1 MKKSLLTLV
10 SVMLTTASALALP
23 TKPVISTS
31 QYTPWAAEAT
41 GYLYNVEAG
50 LFLTNGNWWG
60 THACG
65 ADNGSTSSD
74 NYTSYEDIFLGKAKV
89 SGNRFVI
96 QEEDPRTLADGVT
109 IVACFSL
116 QNTKYGESKHLFCGG
131 NLDDLWVDGGS
142 GDNFKQWY
150 VETNADN
157 SFKLKFVDKGTFGF
171 QKISEN
177 NHNAFLD
184 PENDAYTTW
193 ALVSEDV
200 FSSVID
206 QFNLY
211 YVSQGLNNLVVS
223 IEAMGIGKDLSD
235 YKALLESDETTYDEY
250 ASAVKE
256 LAPFVSL
263 GEAIAAAKALD
274 SDHDWSEF
282 VTIFDNRES
291 TTEVLNNALTR
302 INAFISLKK
311 KLNESIAKYPALDFS
326 APKAVYDDPAS
337 DNADLT
343 EAIDD
348 IDKIII
354 DGEIDN
360 ASLDNP
366 VNITSQIP
374 HVYDGYEEKSEVPVD
389 WKRIFIGSGSTGSL
403 RINTWSTEATEDGM
417 VTPFIENWTGA
428 GGVLSDQKVYRDTV
442 EVRPGAY
449 KITVKGRLFNE
460 SQGATYLKG
469 ANVFANINRKSITKE
484 GIEGPENAI
493 DGAKYA
499 NFNGKLYYYK
509 DDFEGYGVVGSDG
522 KLIFGMYIKDA
533 NCNWLAHKNYQ
544 VYYLG
549 DSFESLDY
557 VRQNTTLLADAYD
570 EEVVAQKSL
579 VGEYNAAIASYNAA
593 TDAASI
599 ISASAK
605 IAELQDSVANNIA
618 AYKAYT
624 DRLDFI
630 SNYMGNEGATLEGP
644 EVDLLTDYLDGDEG
658 PCDEYPNGFS
668 HYILDQLTLNTP
680 EIKAELEFLNQLFNS
695 ALENGMSEGTDV
707 TNLLV
712 NPSFADGFKGWT
724 SSTGGNVAGN
734 IGFGTVEV
742 FGGVVDCQQTVKA
755 KPGIYAIS
763 VKAFER
769 PGDNG
774 SYTGTE
780 DAKVF
785 VFMNK
790 FKNPVMNI
798 VGDALNPDEAVNKT
812 NCFIDNGGTAIGAW
826 PLDYAL
832 PATIEG
838 KEGYYVPNSMEGA
851 SYAFGADR
859 YINTCYGLVE
869 EGEDMTIGVTSNGVG
884 VHWVL
889 WADFKLTYMG
899 KNADAVAAVLEAKLD
914 EYSTYV
920 DEQKN
925 NELINSKEQ
934 DLAGDAT
941 DNADKALGEGDADK
955 MWDALIAIND
965 AYTHTQEHVAIMTE
979 LKDNIDNL
987 SNAIDEYSETAS
999 AAAVIKANEILGTDY
1014 DELNNEELSTLS
1026 ASAKDAITE
1035 LKIPDTEGASDTN
1048 PIDMT
1053 QTIEN
1058 NSFETGNITGWTY
1071 NTAAT
1076 GDTGVKSNSTETY
1089 TISNADGSY
1098 LFNTWHGSALEGGF
1112 WLAQTVKAL
1121 PAGTY
1126 ELNALIA
1133 SDAKNKIVVTAANG
1147 GAEYELET
1155 PKGEATEASIIF
1167 ELEEN
1172 EDLEIKVSSASW
1184 FKADYF
1190 RLKYFGT
1197 NSTQKPTEVDGIEV
1211 AEGAQIVAIY
1221 TVSGAPVASLQKGLN
1236 IVKYADGSV
1245 KKIFVK

>member
-10 SVMLTTASALALP
+10 SVMLTTASALAAGWVEPIPEFTAP
-23 TKPVISTS
+23 TIDG
-31 QYTPWAAEAT
+31 TPQF
-41 GYLYNVEAG
+41 LYN
-50 LFLTNGNWWG
+50 T
-60 THACG
+60 G
-65 ADNGSTSSD
+65 AKG
-74 NYTSYEDIFLGKAKV
+74 F
-89 SGNRFVI
+89 
-96 QEEDPRTLADGVT
+96 
-109 IVACFSL
+109 
-116 QNTKYGESKHLFCGG
+116 FCGG
-131 NLDDLWVDGGS
+131 NNYNTRASVSTSFGDSIYFQPVTDAEGSYYFRCYPSVAKKGNFFFVSANTWDASWVDAPNDGKFHETLDETSDYPGVDKWALAPQ
-142 GDNFKQWY
+142 GNNIYKIYNTTTLGQIPEYDPVEGVGYYGIAEYFKG
-150 VETNADN
+150 NADTRAYFYDP
-157 SFKLKFVDKGTFGF
+157 SQTYTYVDEQGEEQTGGVFSGTFYDEWRF
-171 QKISEN
+171 
-177 NHNAFLD
+177 
-184 PENDAYTTW
+184 
-193 ALVSEDV
+193 
-200 FSSVID
+200 
-206 QFNLY
+206 
-211 YVSQGLNNLVVS
+211 VSQ
-223 IEAMGIGKDLSD
+223 EAYAEWFPK
-235 YKALLESDETTYDEY
+235 KAIFD
-250 ASAVKE
+250 A
-256 LAPFVSL
+256 
-263 GEAIAAAKALD
+263 AIALGK
-274 SDHDWSEF
+274 
-282 VTIFDNRES
+282 
-291 TTEVLNNALTR
+291 
-302 INAFISLKK
+302 
-311 KLNESIAKYPALDFS
+311 
-326 APKAVYDDPAS
+326 
-337 DNADLT
+337 
-343 EAIDD
+343 AIDD
-348 IDKIII
+348 AKEQYPGINLTDVEAVFNDYTSTLETLKNALEVLLPADIEAYVN
-354 DGEIDN
+354 GQIDN

-366 VNITSQIP
+366 VNITSRIP

-428 GGVLSDQKVYRDTV
+428 GGILSDQKVYRDTV

-557 VRQNTTLLADAYD
+557 VRQNTNLLADAYD

-579 VGEYNAAIASYNAA
+579 VGEYNTAIASYNAA
-593 TDAASI
+593 TDAESI
-599 ISASAK
+599 ISAYAK

-658 PCDEYPNGFS
+658 PCDEYPNGYS

-712 NPSFADGFKGWT
+712 NPSFADGFNGWT
-724 SSTGGNVAGN
+724 SSTGGEVKGN
-734 IGFGTVEV
+734 IDRTWKDVEL
-742 FGGVVDCQQTVKA
+742 FGGTNNAPVDCQQTVKA

-769 PGDNG
+769 PGGNG
-774 SYTGTE
+774 SYNGSE
-780 DAKVF
+780 KVKTSI
-785 VFMNK
+785 FMNK
-790 FKNPVMNI
+790 FKTPVKHI
-798 VGDALNPDEAVNKT
+798 VVDALDPDLAVDEVNCWLSNDYKFT
-812 NCFIDNGGTAIGAW
+812 NVDLGMTEW
-826 PLDYAL
+826 L
-832 PATIEG
+832 
-838 KEGYYVPNSMEGA
+838 VPNSMRGA
-851 SYAFGADR
+851 RYAFNAER
-859 YINTCYGLVE
+859 YVNTCYGLVE
-869 EGEDMTIGVTSNGVG
+869 DGEDMTIGITSDGVIP
-884 VHWVL
+884 HWVI
-889 WADFKLTYMG
+889 WAEFKLTYMG

-914 EYSTYV
+914 EYSAYV
-920 DEQKN
+920 DEQKD
-925 NELINSKEQ
+925 NELINSAEQ
-934 DLAGDAT
+934 TLADNVI
-941 DNADKALGEGDADK
+941 DNAEGALQSSDADK

-965 AYTHTQEHVAIMTE
+965 AYTHTQEHVVIMTE
-979 LKDNIDNL
+979 LKDNLENL
-987 SNAIDEYSETAS
+987 SNTVNEYGETAS
-999 AAAVIKANEILGTDY
+999 AAAKQKANEILGTDY
-1014 DELNNEELSTLS
+1014 DNLTNEELSALS
-1026 ASAKDAITE
+1026 ANAKDAIAE

-1053 QTIEN
+1053 ETIEN

-1071 NTAAT
+1071 NTAAS
-1076 GDTGVKSNSTETY
+1076 GDTGVKSSSTDPY
-1089 TISNADGSY
+1089 TLSNADGSY
-1098 LFNTWHGSALEGGF
+1098 LFNTWNNPAPEGGF

-1121 PAGTY
+1121 PVGTY

-1133 SDAKNKIVVTAANG
+1133 SDAGNKIVVTAANG

-1167 ELEEN
+1167 ELGAN